1 MRERHPTIVVTN
13 TPHLA
18 SEAPDRLGVRGWLTL
33 ITLCGAT
40 FLIALDF
47 SIVTVALPEIG
58 RDLDFATT
66 GDLQWVAT
74 ACLLPTAS
82 LLLLFGRVSDL
93 VGRRR
98 LFILGIIL
106 FTGLSLMGGLAPSPA
121 VLITA
126 RAGQGIAAAMIGPTA
141 IALMTASFREG
152 PQRTKALAVN
162 GALLSL
168 GFVIGTIG
176 GGLITSGLSWRWT
189 MLIMVFL
196 GAVIALGAAVL
207 LPKDGARIATRLD
220 VPGAILAG
228 GGLFALVY
236 GISTGADAGW
246 TSGSTLGSLTAAAV
260 LIAAF
265 LLVEARHPAPLV
277 SPELLN
283 RPTVKWSFV
292 VGFVTFGMCGG
303 TTVLLS
309 LYMQDV
315 LGYSA
320 LATGFGFLAEGATAL
335 VAGTVASKVI
345 GALGTR
351 RTMVLGLL
359 VQAVGTGFMV
369 FLPADSN
376 IPLLVVTSGAMGFGH
391 VLAVVAFITTLTSGL
406 RTDEQGVAG
415 ALSQLPQFVGA
426 IGVAGLAA
434 IVTARS
440 AALASTTTAQLAT
453 LGGLHAATLT
463 AGFVCIAGLLVALT
477 LLRRAT
483 PAPESAP
490 ANSPAF

>member
-1 MRERHPTIVVTN
+1 MVVTN
-13 TPHLA
+13 TPQA
-18 SEAPDRLGVRGWLTL
+18 AAEAPPDTLGLRGWLTL

-98 LFILGIIL
+98 LFILGIVL

-121 VLITA
+121 VLIVA
-126 RAGQGIAAAMIGPTA
+126 RAGQGVAAAMIGPTA
-141 IALMTASFREG
+141 IALMTSAFREG

-176 GGLITSGLSWRWT
+176 GGVITSGLNWRWT
-189 MLIMVFL
+189 MLIMVIL
-196 GAVIALGAAVL
+196 GAVISFGAVVL
-207 LPKDGARIATRLD
+207 LPKDGPRTAIRLD
-220 VPGAILAG
+220 VPGAILASA
-228 GGLFALVY
+228 GLFALVY

-246 TSGSTLGSLTAAAV
+246 TSGSTLGSLIAAVV

-265 LLVEARHPAPLV
+265 LAVEARHPAPLV
-277 SPELLN
+277 SVELLN
-283 RPTVKWSFV
+283 RSTVKWSFV

-320 LATGFGFLAEGATAL
+320 LSTGFGFLAEGATAMI
-335 VAGTVASKVI
+335 AGTIASKVI
-345 GALGTR
+345 GSLGTR
-351 RTMVLGLL
+351 QTMMLGLFVQGAGTGAMVL
-359 VQAVGTGFMV
+359 
-369 FLPADSN
+369 LPADSN
-376 IPLLVVTSGAMGFGH
+376 IPALLLTSGAMGFGH
-391 VLAVVAFITTLTSGL
+391 VLSVVAFITTLTSGL
-406 RTDEQGVAG
+406 RSDEQGVAG
-415 ALSQLPQFVGA
+415 ALSQMPQFVGA

-440 AALASTTTAQLAT
+440 ASLASSTSARLAT
-453 LGGLHAATLT
+453 LGGLHAAMLT
-463 AGFVCIAGLLVALT
+463 AGLVCLAGLVVAAT
-477 LLRRAT
+477 LLRRPA
-483 PAPESAP
+483 PAPEPETVPAP
-490 ANSPAF
+490 AS

>member
-1 MRERHPTIVVTN
+1 MVVTN
-13 TPHLA
+13 TPHRA
-18 SEAPDRLGVRGWLTL
+18 PEAPDKLGVRGWLTL

-58 RDLDFATT
+58 RDLNFATA

-106 FTGLSLMGGLAPSPA
+106 FTGLSLIGGLAPNPG
-121 VLITA
+121 VLIAA
-126 RAGQGIAAAMIGPTA
+126 RAGQGVAAAMIGPTA

-196 GAVIALGAAVL
+196 GAFILLGAVVL
-207 LPKDGARIATRLD
+207 LPKDGARIAARLD
-220 VPGAILAG
+220 VPGAILAS
-228 GGLFALVY
+228 GGLFAPVY

-246 TSGSTLGSLTAAAV
+246 TSGSTLGSLIAAAV

-277 SPELLN
+277 SLELLK

-335 VAGTVASKVI
+335 VAGTIASKLI
-345 GALGTR
+345 GSLGTR
-351 RTMVLGLL
+351 QTMALGLL

-376 IPLLVVTSGAMGFGH
+376 IPLLLVVTSGAMGFGH

-415 ALSQLPQFVGA
+415 ALSQMPQFIGA

-440 AALASTTTAQLAT
+440 AALASTTTAELAT

-463 AGFVCIAGLLVALT
+463 AGFVCLVGLLVALT
-477 LLRRAT
+477 LLRRAA
-483 PAPESAP
+483 PAPEPAP
-490 ANSPAF
+490 AA

>member
-1 MRERHPTIVVTN
+1 
-13 TPHLA
+13 
-18 SEAPDRLGVRGWLTL
+18 
-33 ITLCGAT
+33 
-40 FLIALDF
+40 
-47 SIVTVALPEIG
+47 
-58 RDLDFATT
+58 
-66 GDLQWVAT
+66 
-74 ACLLPTAS
+74 
-82 LLLLFGRVSDL
+82 
-93 VGRRR
+93 
-98 LFILGIIL
+98 
-106 FTGLSLMGGLAPSPA
+106 MGGLAPNPA

-141 IALMTASFREG
+141 IALMTASFHEG
-152 PQRTKALAVN
+152 PQRTKALAVH

-196 GAVIALGAAVL
+196 GALIALGAVAL

-220 VPGAILAG
+220 VPGAILAS

-236 GISTGADAGW
+236 GISTGADADW
-246 TSGSTLGSLTAAAV
+246 TSGSTLGSLIAAV
-260 LIAAF
+260 ALIPAF
-265 LLVEARHPAPLV
+265 VLVESRHPAPLA
-277 SPELLN
+277 SLELLN
-283 RPTVKWSFV
+283 RSTVKWSFV

-335 VAGTVASKVI
+335 VAGTVASKLI
-345 GALGTR
+345 GSLGTCQ
-351 RTMVLGLL
+351 TMVLGLL
-359 VQAVGTGFMV
+359 AQTVGTGFMV

-376 IPLLVVTSGAMGFGH
+376 IPLLLILTSGAMGFGH

-406 RTDEQGVAG
+406 RTDEQGGG
-415 ALSQLPQFVGA
+415 ALSQMPQFVGA

-440 AALASTTTAQLAT
+440 AALASTTTAKLAT

-463 AGFVCIAGLLVALT
+463 AGFVCIGGLIVALT
-477 LLRRAT
+477 PLRRMA
-483 PAPESAP
+483 PAPEPAP
-490 ANSPAF
+490 AA

>member
-1 MRERHPTIVVTN
+1 M
-13 TPHLA
+13 
-18 SEAPDRLGVRGWLTL
+18 
-33 ITLCGAT
+33 CGAT

-58 RDLDFATT
+58 RDLNFATT

-98 LFILGIIL
+98 LFILGIIV
-106 FTGLSLMGGLAPSPA
+106 FTGLSLIGGLAPNRA

-196 GAVIALGAAVL
+196 GALILLGAVVL
-207 LPKDGARIATRLD
+207 LPRDGARIAARLD
-220 VPGAILAG
+220 VPGAILAS

-246 TSGSTLGSLTAAAV
+246 TSGSTLGSL
-260 LIAAF
+260 IAAF

-277 SPELLN
+277 SLELLK
-283 RPTVKWSFV
+283 RPTVRWSFV

-320 LATGFGFLAEGATAL
+320 LATGFGFLAEDATAL
-335 VAGTVASKVI
+335 VAGVIASKLI
-345 GALGTR
+345 GSLGTR
-351 RTMVLGLL
+351 QTMVLGLL

-376 IPLLVVTSGAMGFGH
+376 IPLLLLVSSGAMGFGH

-406 RTDEQGVAG
+406 RTDDQGAAG
-415 ALSQLPQFVGA
+415 ALSQMPQFVGA

-434 IVTARS
+434 VVTARA
-440 AALASTTTAQLAT
+440 AALASTTTAKLAT

-463 AGFVCIAGLLVALT
+463 AGFVCIAGLLVAFT
-477 LLRRAT
+477 LLRRAA
-483 PAPESAP
+483 PAPEPAP
-490 ANSPAF
+490 AAWTRSAAHPIR